1 MRFIALVSITTA
13 IAVIISC
20 GKGELFPAWDPT
32 DESAV
37 VYYTRAVGE
46 GAEVAAISVGGEPA
60 GKTGWPCD
68 PQAGVLPI
76 GNDVLFSYS
85 GALYSSRP
93 GGTPKVL
100 VDFGTGTAKELE
112 FDDASG
118 IEVVMS
124 WQVDNSITDVR
135 VNESGRLVA
144 FRLDQLLLP
153 LKKERSSVY
162 SNAEI
167 NGFLDRDSFY
177 VDEGAYV
184 LDLESGDV
192 TYLLPTADV
201 FCFVNESYLAV
212 EYGLTVCKVFLEDPG
227 EVDVIVP
234 DGYFELGW
242 TPVAASG
249 GGTDVVLCNRAKP
262 GSDTIVI
269 NGVYVLE
276 DGHFPESPAVSIESS
291 ERATRVLVSP
301 DGKYVAM
308 DVLTD
313 SLGGLSVYVADIE
326 EQNYRLLTEKGSA
339 YTFLP
344 SSKGLVYFAEGG
356 VPGRG
361 DLWAVGLDG
370 SGLRRVTD
378 IGDVLTAP

>member
-1 MRFIALVSITTA
+1 MRFVTLISIITA

-20 GKGELFPAWDPT
+20 GKGEPFPAWDAA

-37 VYYTRAVGE
+37 VYYTRAIGE
-46 GAEVAAISVGGEPA
+46 GAEVTAISVGGEPA

-68 PQAGVLPI
+68 PRAGVLPI
-76 GNDVLFSYS
+76 GDDLLFSYN
-85 GALYSSRP
+85 GALYSGRP
-93 GGTPKVL
+93 GEAPKVL
-100 VDFGTGTAKELE
+100 ADFGTGTAKEVE

-118 IEVVMS
+118 TEVVMS
-124 WQVDNSITDVR
+124 WQVDNSITDIR
-135 VNESGRLVA
+135 VDESERLVA
-144 FRLDQLLLP
+144 FRLDQLQLP
-153 LKKERSSVY
+153 LKKEHSSIY
-162 SNAEI
+162 SKGEI
-167 NGFLDRDSFY
+167 DGFLDRDSFY

-184 LDLESGDV
+184 LDFESGDV

-201 FCFVNESYLAV
+201 FCFVGESYLAV
-212 EYGLTVCKVFLEDPG
+212 EYGLTVCKASLGNPA

-269 NGVYVLE
+269 NGLYVL
-276 DGHFPESPAVSIESS
+276 DSGRFPESPAISIEST
-291 ERATRVLVSP
+291 ERAARVLVSP
-301 DGKYVAM
+301 DGKYAAV

-313 SLGGLSVYVADIE
+313 SLGGSSVYVADIE
-326 EQNYRLLTEKGSA
+326 ERNYRLLTDDGSA
-339 YTFLP
+339 YAFLP
-344 SSKGLVYFAEGG
+344 SSKGLVYFVEGG

-361 DLWAVGLDG
+361 DLRAAGLDG
-370 SGLRRVTD
+370 SGLRRITD
-378 IGDVLTAP
+378 TGDVLPPP